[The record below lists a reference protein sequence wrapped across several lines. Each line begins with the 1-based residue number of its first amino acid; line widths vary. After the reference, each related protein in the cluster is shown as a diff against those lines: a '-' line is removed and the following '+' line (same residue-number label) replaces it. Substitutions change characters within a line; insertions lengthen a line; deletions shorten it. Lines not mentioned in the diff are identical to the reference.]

1 MTSLPDSLHPSIHEK
16 ETDALQTWREV
27 AFGRVIRAIGIAASV
42 AYIAN
47 LLLNYKILSRE
58 LLLAYTV
65 SYLLIMIAAFLPRIP
80 TVYRTSIFV
89 AIIFAV
95 GLIASIQYAAI
106 GDGRVWFIL
115 SVFLT
120 IVFLG
125 RRAGLVVAFA
135 SAIAWGVMGYLF
147 TASILPPPEINQF
160 TFAAWAGTTVSL
172 FIVGI
177 TATLSI
183 GTLLVNLSQNIKR
196 SSSLA
201 RKSEEQSRVLEEQ
214 HALLERRSSA
224 LGASAK
230 ISRKL
235 ASLIDY
241 QDILNALPKLLA
253 EAFDLSSAAVFLL
266 ETENVLRLASSIGW
280 NEQAHS
286 KGDYILSLN
295 EDIVGMAVVE
305 GAAYTGSDS
314 EIKLNMALDDT
325 RSFVAIPLRGRE
337 EVLGALVL
345 QSEVS
350 DVFGHERVSILQTFA
365 DQIALL
371 LENADLL
378 AQKESALEAERRA
391 YGKITQAAWKNISKS
406 QNLGAYRR
414 DENGLTLVPAKSY
427 RPEAKDDGS
436 EKIPISIRGKVIGFI
451 DAQKPKNRAWT
462 ASEKELLRILGSRLE
477 TAMDSARLYQDSQQQ
492 AERERTIA
500 DISSQVR
507 ESLEIEGVLEAAARE
522 LRNSLGV
529 AEAEVWL
536 NAENNSVP
544 ENGND
549 KNVEKSG

>member
-477 TAMDSARLYQDSQQQ
+477 TAMDSARLYQESQQQ

-522 LRNSLGV
+522 LRNALGV

>member
-462 ASEKELLRILGSRLE
+462 ASEKELLRILVHHKLF
-477 TAMDSARLYQDSQQQ
+477 
-492 AERERTIA
+492 I
-500 DISSQVR
+500 
-507 ESLEIEGVLEAAARE
+507 
-522 LRNSLGV
+522 
-529 AEAEVWL
+529 
-536 NAENNSVP
+536 
-544 ENGND
+544 
-549 KNVEKSG
+549 